1 MFLAFINLNAQNCKK
16 IVLTTQK
23 KYHNFTYSDL
33 SSSMRSSTMNRNKRE
48 YVEELIKPIFENE
61 QIPDIIIYLKEN
73 KGIYTAKIKS
83 SNSENVNTIT
93 KIDVFKKDILFIY
106 LDDYTTLLLNLDNK
120 SAIYLDTGLKL
131 NLNTSPC
138 EF

>member
-1 MFLAFINLNAQNCKK
+1 
-16 IVLTTQK
+16 
-23 KYHNFTYSDL
+23 
-33 SSSMRSSTMNRNKRE
+33 MRSSTMNRNKRE